1 MVTIG
6 GKADSSLIAAATAAA
21 KVDQPVSTAKITEAR
36 VQQYGSFMEA
46 MGKVYDNEKAKI
58 EAERKP
64 MEDAMTNILAK
75 QADGTL
81 EDIEIEGIQ
90 SYIDGKREELK
101 KLPKGKK
108 GEAQRQKLLADL
120 NKFYNSYEVG
130 NVENLKRAKFID
142 AGEYD
147 AYNMG
152 GVIKSTGKTISPDQ
166 ALNLFKKLGKQDY
179 YFEVDDNER
188 SYGIEL
194 DDGSYF
200 TVKQSDLKGIFKTK
214 NKDAIAAFDALEAY
228 ALTLGQAE
236 GSIFDLTE
244 FRTNIKEQV
253 FKSESGFST
262 IIKTPQKGNTKSYYE
277 ALHKEQGFMTAEM
290 FSTLGELDPK
300 LLEEYDV
307 NKSGDLDAGDFT
319 NEENYKKLISTLTD
333 PTDPNFN
340 RELAY
345 NFAAD
350 WHTGS
355 AMQANFDMGR
365 KILKGKSGGGG
376 GGGGFKKET
385 KDERTQ
391 RLLNT
396 YVGDELF
403 PVSFP
408 DANNIIAAWE
418 AGKLED
424 LDLPVVAGKNW
435 TIQSKQQGGKTTFD
449 LVDVNTSETL
459 FTIDPSQGNKGLTQ
473 LLNKFGTSGQT
484 VKDFRLK
491 MSEVDFTDIKYGAP
505 TTKKYLL
512 ATMPLDEI
520 GNLLDIEGKRKTKD
534 VAVDLQ
540 NLFQK
545 EMPLGDSE
553 IKVTAIG
560 ARGRNIAITLD
571 GIQVGKYNV
580 NQSRPI
586 DIYSDIMKKLGYE
599 IDYDEQGGDDAW
611 IKKQ

>member
-46 MGKVYDNEKAKI
+46 MGKIYDNEKAKI

-81 EDIEIEGIQ
+81 EDMEIEGIQ

-108 GEAQRQKLLADL
+108 GEAERQKLLADL
-120 NKFYNSYEVG
+120 NKFYSSYEVG
-130 NVENLKRAKFID
+130 NVENQTRATLID

-166 ALNLFKKLGKQDY
+166 ALNLFKKLGEQDY

-188 SYGIEL
+188 SYYVEL

-200 TVKQSDLKGIFKTK
+200 TVKQSDLKGIFKTQ
-214 NKDAIAAFDALEAY
+214 NKDAIAQFEAIHSY
-228 ALTLGQAE
+228 ALTLGQAK
-236 GSIFDLTE
+236 GSNFDPTE
-244 FRTNIKEQV
+244 FRNNIKNNA
-253 FKSESGFST
+253 FKSDSGFST

-365 KILKGKSGGGG
+365 KILKGKSEEKPPTGTKFPWGNSIGTSKPVENVISWWKG
-376 GGGGFKKET
+376 DIPAGDIKFSN
-385 KDERTQ
+385 KDEIYFDKDSNQWIFYDASFVNPQTNIKGTDIPIDTGSGNGVGLDFIIQAVGNNTTQFKDAYQNFDFSIGFNAQAASTGKSKIKVDEVAEKINQDLTDIFNQDVTAKEKRT
-391 RLLNT
+391 LIET
-396 YVGDELF
+396 YVDNAETLSGLKVFRE
-403 PVSFP
+403 
-408 DANNIIAAWE
+408 
-418 AGKLED
+418 GR
-424 LDLPVVAGKNW
+424 
-435 TIQSKQQGGKTTFD
+435 TQGGKTYMF
-449 LVDVNTSETL
+449 
-459 FTIDPSQGNKGLTQ
+459 
-473 LLNKFGTSGQT
+473 KFGG
-484 VKDFRLK
+484 
-491 MSEVDFTDIKYGAP
+491 
-505 TTKKYLL
+505 KKKKISSDDQSAIIDYILG
-512 ATMPLDEI
+512 I
-520 GNLLDIEGKRKTKD
+520 HK
-534 VAVDLQ
+534 Q
-540 NLFQK
+540 NLSK
-545 EMPLGDSE
+545 
-553 IKVTAIG
+553 
-560 ARGRNIAITLD
+560 
-571 GIQVGKYNV
+571 
-580 NQSRPI
+580 
-586 DIYSDIMKKLGYE
+586 
-599 IDYDEQGGDDAW
+599 
-611 IKKQ
+611 

>member
-21 KVDQPVSTAKITEAR
+21 KVDQPASTVKITEAR

-46 MGKVYDNEKAKI
+46 MGKIYDKEKAKI

-64 MEDAMTNILAK
+64 MEDAFTNILAK

-81 EDIEIEGIQ
+81 KDMEIEGIQ
-90 SYIDGKREELK
+90 SYIDGKREEYK
-101 KLPKGKK
+101 KLPTGKK
-108 GEAQRQKLLADL
+108 GEAGRQKLVADL

-130 NVENLKRAKFID
+130 NVENQTRATLID

-166 ALNLFKKLGKQDY
+166 ALNLFKKLGEQDY

-188 SYGIEL
+188 SYSVEL

-214 NKDAIAAFDALEAY
+214 NNDAIAAFDALEAY
-228 ALTLGQAE
+228 ALTLGQAK

-290 FSTLGELDPK
+290 FSTLGKLDPK

-365 KILKGKSGGGG
+365 KILKGKSGGGNDNVTKFPWG
-376 GGGGFKKET
+376 NSIGTSKPVENVISWWQGDIPASDIKFPN
-385 KDERTQ
+385 KDEIYFDKDSNQWIFYDASFVNPQTNIKGTDIPIDTGSGNGVGLDFIIQAIGNNSSQFKDAYQNFDFSIGFNAQAASTGNGKIKVDEVAEKINQDLTDIFNQNVTAKEKRD
-391 RLLNT
+391 LIEA
-396 YVGDELF
+396 YVGNAETLSGLKVF
-403 PVSFP
+403 R
-408 DANNIIAAWE
+408 E
-418 AGKLED
+418 GR
-424 LDLPVVAGKNW
+424 
-435 TIQSKQQGGKTTFD
+435 TQGGKTYMF
-449 LVDVNTSETL
+449 
-459 FTIDPSQGNKGLTQ
+459 
-473 LLNKFGTSGQT
+473 KFGG
-484 VKDFRLK
+484 
-491 MSEVDFTDIKYGAP
+491 
-505 TTKKYLL
+505 TKKKISSDDQSAIIDYILG
-512 ATMPLDEI
+512 I
-520 GNLLDIEGKRKTKD
+520 HK
-534 VAVDLQ
+534 Q
-540 NLFQK
+540 NLSK
-545 EMPLGDSE
+545 
-553 IKVTAIG
+553 
-560 ARGRNIAITLD
+560 
-571 GIQVGKYNV
+571 
-580 NQSRPI
+580 
-586 DIYSDIMKKLGYE
+586 
-599 IDYDEQGGDDAW
+599 
-611 IKKQ
+611 

>member
-6 GKADSSLIAAATAAA
+6 GKADSSLIAAAAAAA

-81 EDIEIEGIQ
+81 EDMEIEGIQ

-152 GVIKSTGKTISPDQ
+152 GVIESTGATISPDQ
-166 ALNLFKKLGKQDY
+166 ALNLFKKLGEQDY

-188 SYGIEL
+188 SYGVKL

-214 NKDAIAAFDALEAY
+214 NNDAIAAFDALEAY

-253 FKSESGFST
+253 FKSEGGFST

-290 FSTLGELDPK
+290 FSILGELDPK

-376 GGGGFKKET
+376 GGGGTKFPWGNSIGTSKPVENVISWWQGDIPAGDIKFSN
-385 KDERTQ
+385 KDEIYFDKDSNQWIFYDASFVNPNTNVKGTDIPIDTGSGNGVGLDFIIQAVGNNSSQFKDAYQNFDFSIGFNAQAASTGGGKTEVDGVAEKINQDLTDIFNQDVTAKEKRD
-391 RLLNT
+391 LIET
-396 YVGDELF
+396 YVDNAETLSGLKVFRE
-403 PVSFP
+403 
-408 DANNIIAAWE
+408 
-418 AGKLED
+418 GR
-424 LDLPVVAGKNW
+424 
-435 TIQSKQQGGKTTFD
+435 TQGGKTYMF
-449 LVDVNTSETL
+449 
-459 FTIDPSQGNKGLTQ
+459 
-473 LLNKFGTSGQT
+473 KFG
-484 VKDFRLK
+484 
-491 MSEVDFTDIKYGAP
+491 
-505 TTKKYLL
+505 
-512 ATMPLDEI
+512 
-520 GNLLDIEGKRKTKD
+520 GKKTKISSD
-534 VAVDLQ
+534 DQSAIINYILGIHKQ
-540 NLFQK
+540 NLSK
-545 EMPLGDSE
+545 
-553 IKVTAIG
+553 
-560 ARGRNIAITLD
+560 
-571 GIQVGKYNV
+571 
-580 NQSRPI
+580 
-586 DIYSDIMKKLGYE
+586 
-599 IDYDEQGGDDAW
+599 
-611 IKKQ
+611 

>member
-64 MEDAMTNILAK
+64 MEDAMTNILAM
-75 QADGTL
+75 QSDGTL
-81 EDIEIEGIQ
+81 KDMEIEGIQ

-130 NVENLKRAKFID
+130 NVENQTRAKFIG

-152 GVIKSTGKTISPDQ
+152 GVIKSTGEKISPDQ
-166 ALNLFKKLGKQDY
+166 ALNLFKKLGEQDY
-179 YFEVDDNER
+179 YFSVDDNER
-188 SYGIEL
+188 SYSVRL
-194 DDGSYF
+194 DDGSSF

-214 NKDAIAAFDALEAY
+214 NNDAIAAFEALEAY
-228 ALTLGQAE
+228 ALTLGQAK
-236 GSIFDLTE
+236 GSNFDLTE
-244 FRTNIKEQV
+244 FRKNIRDKV

-290 FSTLGELDPK
+290 FSTLGKLDPK

-355 AMQANFDMGR
+355 AMKANFDMGR
-365 KILKGKSGGGG
+365 NILNAKGGGG
-376 GGGGFKKET
+376 GGGGGGNKFPWGNSIGTSKPVENVISWWQGDIPAGDIKFSN
-385 KDERTQ
+385 KDEIYFDKDSNQWIFYDASFVNPNTNVKGTDIPIDTGSGNGVGLDFIIQAVGNNSSQFKDAYQDFDFSIGFNAQAASTGGGKTEVDGVAEKINQDLTDIFNQNVTAKEKRT
-391 RLLNT
+391 LIES
-396 YVGDELF
+396 YVDNAETLSGLKVFRE
-403 PVSFP
+403 
-408 DANNIIAAWE
+408 
-418 AGKLED
+418 GR
-424 LDLPVVAGKNW
+424 
-435 TIQSKQQGGKTTFD
+435 TQGGKTYMF
-449 LVDVNTSETL
+449 
-459 FTIDPSQGNKGLTQ
+459 
-473 LLNKFGTSGQT
+473 KFGG
-484 VKDFRLK
+484 
-491 MSEVDFTDIKYGAP
+491 
-505 TTKKYLL
+505 TKKKISSDDQSAIIDYILG
-512 ATMPLDEI
+512 I
-520 GNLLDIEGKRKTKD
+520 HK
-534 VAVDLQ
+534 Q
-540 NLFQK
+540 NLSK
-545 EMPLGDSE
+545 
-553 IKVTAIG
+553 
-560 ARGRNIAITLD
+560 
-571 GIQVGKYNV
+571 
-580 NQSRPI
+580 
-586 DIYSDIMKKLGYE
+586 
-599 IDYDEQGGDDAW
+599 
-611 IKKQ
+611 